1 MKKYVLILLSFFTF
15 ETLLSQSYIDTYQL
29 NEVNI
34 FDMDNLGNMYFVN
47 GNKILKT
54 DLDFIRLY
62 DYSDKTYGDI
72 SFIDVSNPFRILVFY
87 KDFNV
92 LVFLDNKLAVLK
104 SPIFLD
110 ELNYYSIDAICNS
123 TYESFRIYDS
133 QNSSVNTISK
143 DLLTTQ
149 KGTNLYSL
157 VSEQKAVKLKE
168 ANNFVFISFE
178 NNNIIVLD
186 KFANYVNSFYYE
198 DLVDFDCIN
207 DELYLL
213 GKQEIVAYNMK
224 KEKVFDFGFNISAI
238 KSFKVKSNVLYLRN
252 ANSLVCFKIN

>member
-1 MKKYVLILLSFFTF
+1 M
-15 ETLLSQSYIDTYQL
+15 
-29 NEVNI
+29 
-34 FDMDNLGNMYFVN
+34 
-47 GNKILKT
+47 
-54 DLDFIRLY
+54 
-62 DYSDKTYGDI
+62 
-72 SFIDVSNPFRILVFY
+72 
-87 KDFNV
+87 
-92 LVFLDNKLAVLK
+92 
-104 SPIFLD
+104 
-110 ELNYYSIDAICNS
+110 
-123 TYESFRIYDS
+123 
-133 QNSSVNTISK
+133 
-143 DLLTTQ
+143 TTQ